1 MQENERRF
9 EEDIE
14 SYLLSI
20 DGGYV
25 KGNPK
30 DFDREYA
37 LNKKDLFA
45 FIENT
50 QDKEWDRFKKA
61 FPDDYEKRFIKR
73 FNDEVSVRGI
83 IDVIRNGIKYTGAG
97 TFNFKLVYFM
107 PETDLAPE
115 NWELYNKNILNETR
129 QLKYSMQNE
138 NSIDIVLLLNG
149 IPLIALELKNQ
160 ITGQNSE
167 NAQKQFMY
175 DRDPRELIFRF
186 NTRIITYFAVDH
198 YDVKYTTKLAGKDT
212 YYLPFNQGS
221 NGAGNVGGAGN
232 PINEYGYTT
241 DYLWKNVLKKDSIME
256 ILHKFVHLQVKE
268 EIEHKNGKKIKKTKK
283 SIIFPRYHQLDVVR
297 KLIWNVRDCGVG
309 NNYLIQHSAGSGK
322 SNSIAW
328 LAHRL
333 SGLHDR
339 NNNAVFNSIIVV
351 TDRKVL
357 DKQLQETIYQ
367 FEHQKGVVVKIDDE
381 KTSKDLK
388 DAINDGKRIII
399 TTLQKFPVIYNDVD
413 DAKGKKFAVIVDEAH
428 SSQTGNSA
436 KKLKIALA
444 DREEALKK
452 YAELEAREEES
463 EKDYED
469 KLVEELVTHG
479 KQDNISFFAF
489 TATPKAKTLELFGTK
504 QDDGTFRPYHVYS
517 MRQAIE
523 EGFILDVL
531 ANYMTYKTIYQ
542 IAKNTPDNPEVPE
555 NYATRV
561 IKRFESLHEINISQK
576 TQIIVEQF
584 RNVTKNKIGGKGKAM
599 LVTAS
604 RLHAVRYFFE
614 IKRYIKEKGYDDLD
628 VLVAFSGEVKDGDE
642 SFTESS
648 INKTKSGKKIT
659 ESQTKEYFHGDEF
672 NVLVVAEKYQTGFDE
687 PLLHTMFVDKKL
699 KGIKAVQTL
708 SRLKRTCKGKDDTLV
723 IDFANEAEDIQEAFR
738 PFYDVTVLEQ
748 ETDPNVIYDKLNML
762 KSFGLFYDEN
772 VEKFCKIY
780 LKNGKQNENDFGKLT
795 SCVKETVDLYNKLE
809 IEDRESFRKQVIS
822 FNKFYSYITQI
833 AFLGDEELHKT
844 YMYLRYVEKLLPK
857 NKIDV
862 INLDGALKLTFYN
875 LKQTFDGSVSL
886 RKTDETSGMVKPQ
899 GSGIPI
905 AILPEERYLDEV
917 IRKVNDLYT
926 GQFTEADN
934 MLVKNIMDIIM
945 KDDEVRRSA
954 KANNEEMFVQSV
966 FPKVFSEKTSK
977 AYKESASSY
986 KKLFESKEFYNAIMK
1001 SVGNIIYRI
1010 LNSEDT
1016 IKYSETNE
1024 EDSNKELKVAED
1036 SEEYKIEDKKKESKN

>member
-1 MQENERRF
+1 MEENERRF
-9 EEDIE
+9 EQDIE
-14 SYLLSI
+14 TYLLSK
-20 DGGYV
+20 DGGYI
-25 KGNPK
+25 KGYPE
-30 DFDREYA
+30 DFDRESA
-37 LNKKDLFA
+37 LNQKDLFK
-45 FIENT
+45 FIEDT
-50 QDKEWDRFKKA
+50 QSQEWNRYKST
-61 FPDDYEKRFIKR
+61 FPDDYKSRFVKR
-73 FNDEVSVRGI
+73 FNEEVATRGI
-83 IDVIRNGIKYTGAG
+83 IDVIRNGITDRGFK
-97 TFNFKLVYFM
+97 FKLAYFM
-107 PETDLAPE
+107 PETDLVTE
-115 NWELYNKNILNETR
+115 NWDLYNKNILNETR
-129 QLKYSMQNE
+129 QLKYSTQNE

-149 IPLIALELKNQ
+149 IPVVALELKNQ

-186 NTRIITYFAVDH
+186 NSRVIAYFAVDH

-232 PINEYGYTT
+232 PTNEDGYTT
-241 DYLWKNVLKKDSIME
+241 DYLWKNVLKKDSLME
-256 ILHKFVHLQVKE
+256 ILHKFIHLQVKE
-268 EIEHKNGKKIKKTKK
+268 EVLHRGGKEIIKKKEN
-283 SIIFPRYHQLDVVR
+283 IIFPRFHQLDVVR

-309 NNYLIQHSAGSGK
+309 QNYLIQHSAGSGK

-333 SGLHDR
+333 SGLHDK

-351 TDRKVL
+351 TDRKIL

-367 FEHQKGVVVKIDDE
+367 FEHQKGVVVKIDDK

-399 TTLQKFPVIYNDVD
+399 TTLQKFPVIYKDVD
-413 DAKGKKFAVIVDEAH
+413 DMGHKRFAVIVDEAH

-444 DREEALKK
+444 DKEEALKK
-452 YAELEAREEES
+452 YAELEAKAEEN

-469 KLVEELVTHG
+469 KIVEELATHG
-479 KQDNISFFAF
+479 HQNNISFFAF
-489 TATPKAKTLELFGTK
+489 TATPKPKTLELFGTK
-504 QDDGTFRPYHVYS
+504 QDDGTFKPYHVYS

-555 NYATRV
+555 NYATKV
-561 IKRFESLHEINISQK
+561 IKKFESLHEINITQK

-584 RNVTKNKIGGKGKAM
+584 RNVTKNKIGGRGKAM

-614 IKRYIKEKGYDDLD
+614 IKRYIAEKGYDDLD
-628 VLVAFSGEVKDGDE
+628 VLVAFSGEVHDGGE
-642 SFTESS
+642 SFTESGM
-648 INKTKSGKKIT
+648 NKTKDGKKIS
-659 ESQTKEYFHGDEF
+659 ESQTKEYFNSDEF
-672 NVLVVAEKYQTGFDE
+672 GILVVAEKYQTGFDE

-708 SRLKRTCKGKDDTLV
+708 SRLNRTCKGKDDTLV
-723 IDFANEAEDIQEAFR
+723 IDFVNEAQDIQEAFK

-748 ETDPNVIYDKLNML
+748 ETNPNAIYDKLNMI
-762 KSFGLFYDEN
+762 KSYGLIYDEN
-772 VEKFCKIY
+772 IEKFCKIY
-780 LKNGKQNENDFGKLT
+780 LKNSKQTENDFGRLT

-833 AFLGDEELHKT
+833 TFMGDEELHKT

-857 NKIDV
+857 NKVDTID
-862 INLDGALKLTFYN
+862 LEGSLKLTFYN
-875 LKQTFDGSVSL
+875 LKQTFQGSVSL
-886 RKTDETSGMVKPQ
+886 RKTDKTEGLVKPQ

-905 AILPEERYLDEV
+905 AILPEQRYLEEV
-917 IRKVNDLYT
+917 IKKVNDLYA
-926 GQFTEADN
+926 GQFTESDN

-945 KDDEVRRSA
+945 KDDEVRKSA
-954 KANNEEMFVQSV
+954 KANNEDMFVKSV

-977 AYKESASSY
+977 AYKESATSY
-986 KKLFESKEFYNAIMK
+986 KKLFESKEFYNAIMN
-1001 SVGNIIYRI
+1001 SLGNVIYR
-1010 LNSEDT
+1010 LMKSDESFKYNS
-1016 IKYSETNE
+1016 SNE
-1024 EDSNKELKVAED
+1024 EDETLMVAED
-1036 SEEYKIEDKKKESKN
+1036 GEEYKINDKKK

>member
-1 MQENERRF
+1 MEENERRF
-9 EEDIE
+9 EQDIE
-14 SYLLSI
+14 TYLLSQ
-20 DGGYV
+20 DGGYI
-25 KGNPK
+25 KGNPQ
-30 DFDREYA
+30 DFDRECA
-37 LNKKDLFA
+37 LNKKDLFT

-50 QDKEWDRFKKA
+50 QKDEWDKFKNA
-61 FPDDYEKRFIKR
+61 FPDDYESRFIKR
-73 FNDEVSVRGI
+73 FNDEVVTRGI
-83 IDVIRNGIKYTGAG
+83 IDVIRNGIKYTGSG
-97 TFNFKLVYFM
+97 TFKFKLAYFM
-107 PETDLAPE
+107 PETNLNPE
-115 NWELYNKNILNETR
+115 DMDLYNKNILNETR
-129 QLKYSMQNE
+129 QLKYSTQNE
-138 NSIDIVLLLNG
+138 NSVDIVLLLNG
-149 IPLIALELKNQ
+149 IPVVALELKNQ

-186 NTRIITYFAVDH
+186 NSRVIVYFAVDH

-232 PINEYGYTT
+232 PTNENGYTT
-241 DYLWKNVLKKDSIME
+241 DYLWKNVLKKDSLME

-268 EIEHKNGKKIKKTKK
+268 EVEHKKGKEIKKEKK
-283 SIIFPRYHQLDVVR
+283 NIIFPRFHQLDVVR

-309 NNYLIQHSAGSGK
+309 HNYLIQHSAGSGK

-388 DAINDGKRIII
+388 EALDDGKRIII
-399 TTLQKFPVIYNDVD
+399 TTLQKFPVIYDQVD
-413 DAKGKKFAVIVDEAH
+413 DVSGKKFAVIVDEAH

-452 YAELEAREEES
+452 YAELEAQEEEN

-469 KLVEELVTHG
+469 KIVEELATHG
-479 KQDNISFFAF
+479 QQDNISFFAF

-504 QDDGTFRPYHVYS
+504 QDNGTFAPYHVYS

-555 NYATRV
+555 NYATRI

-614 IKRYIKEKGYDDLD
+614 MKRYIQERGYDDLD
-628 VLVAFSGEVKDGDE
+628 VLVAFSGEVKDGGE

-648 INKTKSGKKIT
+648 MNKTKSGKKIT

-708 SRLKRTCKGKDDTLV
+708 SRLNRTCNGKDDTLV
-723 IDFANEAEDIQEAFR
+723 IDFVNEATDIQEAFR
-738 PFYDVTVLEQ
+738 PFYDVTVLEH
-748 ETDPNVIYDKLNML
+748 ETDPNVIYDKLNMI
-762 KSFGLFYDEN
+762 KSYGLIYDEN
-772 VEKFCKIY
+772 IEKFCKMY

-795 SCVKETVDLYNKLE
+795 SCVKETVDLYNKLD

-822 FNKFYSYITQI
+822 FNNFYSFITQI
-833 AFLGDEELHKT
+833 TFLGDEELHKT

-857 NKIDV
+857 NKIETID
-862 INLDGALKLTFYN
+862 LDGKLKLTFYN

-886 RKTDETSGMVKPQ
+886 RKTPETPVVIPPQ

-905 AILPEERYLDEV
+905 AVLPEQRYLEEI
-917 IRKVNDLYT
+917 IRKVNDLYA

-934 MLVKNIMDIIM
+934 LLVKNIMDIII
-945 KDDEVRRSA
+945 KDDSVKRSA
-954 KANNEEMFVQSV
+954 KANNEDMFVKSV

-977 AYKESASSY
+977 AYKDSASSY
-986 KKLFESKEFYNAIMK
+986 KKLFESKEFYNAIMQ
-1001 SVGNIIYRI
+1001 SLGNVIYRM
-1010 LNSEDT
+1010 LNSEDDT
-1016 IKYSETNE
+1016 EIKNVAEKSEKYTPTSE
-1024 EDSNKELKVAED
+1024 ED
-1036 SEEYKIEDKKKESKN
+1036 

>member
-1 MQENERRF
+1 
-9 EEDIE
+9 
-14 SYLLSI
+14 
-20 DGGYV
+20 
-25 KGNPK
+25 
-30 DFDREYA
+30 
-37 LNKKDLFA
+37 
-45 FIENT
+45 
-50 QDKEWDRFKKA
+50 
-61 FPDDYEKRFIKR
+61 
-73 FNDEVSVRGI
+73 
-83 IDVIRNGIKYTGAG
+83 
-97 TFNFKLVYFM
+97 
-107 PETDLAPE
+107 
-115 NWELYNKNILNETR
+115 
-129 QLKYSMQNE
+129 
-138 NSIDIVLLLNG
+138 
-149 IPLIALELKNQ
+149 
-160 ITGQNSE
+160 
-167 NAQKQFMY
+167 MY

-186 NTRIITYFAVDH
+186 NSRIIVYFAVDH
-198 YDVKYTTKLAGKDT
+198 YDVKYTTKLAGKNT

-232 PINEYGYTT
+232 PTNENGYTT
-241 DYLWKNVLKKDSIME
+241 DYLWKNVLKKDSLME

-268 EIEHKNGKKIKKTKK
+268 EIEHKNGKEIKKEKQN
-283 SIIFPRYHQLDVVR
+283 IIFPRFHQLDVVR

-309 NNYLIQHSAGSGK
+309 HNYLIQHSAGSGK

-388 DAINDGKRIII
+388 EAIDDGKRIII
-399 TTLQKFPVIYNDVD
+399 TTLQKFPVIYKEVD
-413 DAKGKKFAVIVDEAH
+413 DVSGKKFAVIVDEAH

-444 DREEALKK
+444 DRDEALKK
-452 YAELEAREEES
+452 YAEMEAQEEEN

-469 KLVEELVTHG
+469 KLVEELATHG
-479 KQDNISFFAF
+479 HQDNISFFAF

-504 QDDGTFRPYHVYS
+504 QENGTFMPYHVYS

-542 IAKNTPDNPEVPE
+542 IAKKTPDNPEVPE
-555 NYATRV
+555 NYATRI
-561 IKRFESLHEINISQK
+561 IKKFESLHEINISQK

-584 RNVTKNKIGGKGKAM
+584 RNVTKNKINGKGKAM

-614 IKRYIKEKGYDDLD
+614 MKRYIQEKGYDDLD

-642 SFTESS
+642 TFTESNM
-648 INKTKSGKKIT
+648 NKTKSGRKIS

-708 SRLKRTCKGKDDTLV
+708 SRLNRTYNGKDDTLV
-723 IDFANEAEDIQEAFR
+723 IDFVNEASDIQEAFK
-738 PFYDVTVLEQ
+738 PFYDVTVLEH
-748 ETDPNVIYDKLNML
+748 ETDPNVIYDKLNMI
-762 KSFGLFYDEN
+762 KSYGLIYDEN
-772 VEKFCKIY
+772 IEKFCKIY
-780 LKNGKQNENDFGKLT
+780 LKDGKQNENDFGRLT
-795 SCVKETVDLYNKLE
+795 SCVKETVDLYNKLD

-833 AFLGDEELHKT
+833 TFLGDEELHKT

-857 NKIDV
+857 NKLEVVD
-862 INLDGALKLTFYN
+862 LEGKLKLTFYN
-875 LKQTFDGSVSL
+875 LKQTFNGSVSL
-886 RKTDETSGMVKPQ
+886 RKTDESQGLIPPQ

-905 AILPEERYLDEV
+905 AILPEQRYLEE
-917 IRKVNDLYT
+917 IIKKVNDLYA

-934 MLVKNIMDIIM
+934 LLVRNIMDIIIR
-945 KDDEVRRSA
+945 DEEVKKSA
-954 KANNEEMFVQSV
+954 KANNEDMFVKSV

-977 AYKESASSY
+977 AYKESATSY

-1001 SVGNIIYRI
+1001 SLGNVIYRI

-1024 EDSNKELKVAED
+1024 DDTNSEVKVAED
-1036 SEEYKIEDKKKESKN
+1036 SEEYKLKKD

>member
-1 MQENERRF
+1 M
-9 EEDIE
+9 
-14 SYLLSI
+14 
-20 DGGYV
+20 
-25 KGNPK
+25 
-30 DFDREYA
+30 
-37 LNKKDLFA
+37 
-45 FIENT
+45 
-50 QDKEWDRFKKA
+50 
-61 FPDDYEKRFIKR
+61 
-73 FNDEVSVRGI
+73 
-83 IDVIRNGIKYTGAG
+83 
-97 TFNFKLVYFM
+97 
-107 PETDLAPE
+107 
-115 NWELYNKNILNETR
+115 
-129 QLKYSMQNE
+129 
-138 NSIDIVLLLNG
+138 
-149 IPLIALELKNQ
+149 ALELKNQ

-186 NTRIITYFAVDH
+186 NSRIIVYFAVDH
-198 YDVKYTTKLAGKDT
+198 YDVKYTTKLAGKNT

-232 PINEYGYTT
+232 PTNENGYTT
-241 DYLWKNVLKKDSIME
+241 DYLWKNVLKKDSLME
-256 ILHKFVHLQVKE
+256 ILYKFVHLQVKE
-268 EIEHKNGKKIKKTKK
+268 EIEHKNGKEIKKEKQN
-283 SIIFPRYHQLDVVR
+283 IIFPRFHQLDVVR

-309 NNYLIQHSAGSGK
+309 HNYLIQHSAGSGK

-388 DAINDGKRIII
+388 EAIDDGKRIII
-399 TTLQKFPVIYNDVD
+399 TTLQKFPVIYKEVD
-413 DAKGKKFAVIVDEAH
+413 DVSGKKFAVIVDEAH

-444 DREEALKK
+444 DRDEALKK
-452 YAELEAREEES
+452 YAEMEAQEEEN

-469 KLVEELVTHG
+469 KLVEELATHG
-479 KQDNISFFAF
+479 HQDNISFFAF

-504 QDDGTFRPYHVYS
+504 QENGTFMPYHVYS

-542 IAKNTPDNPEVPE
+542 IAKKTPDNPEVPE
-555 NYATRV
+555 NYATRI
-561 IKRFESLHEINISQK
+561 IKKFESLHEINISQK

-584 RNVTKNKIGGKGKAM
+584 RNVTKNKINGKGKAM

-614 IKRYIKEKGYDDLD
+614 MKRYIQEKGYDDLD

-642 SFTESS
+642 TFTESNM
-648 INKTKSGKKIT
+648 NKTKSGRKIS

-708 SRLKRTCKGKDDTLV
+708 SRLNRTYNGKDDTLV
-723 IDFANEAEDIQEAFR
+723 IDFVNEASDIQEAFK
-738 PFYDVTVLEQ
+738 PFYDVTVLEY
-748 ETDPNVIYDKLNML
+748 ETDPNVIYDKLNMI
-762 KSFGLFYDEN
+762 KSYGLIYDEN
-772 VEKFCKIY
+772 IEKFCKIY
-780 LKNGKQNENDFGKLT
+780 LKDGKQNENDFGRLT
-795 SCVKETVDLYNKLE
+795 SCVKETVDLYNKLD

-833 AFLGDEELHKT
+833 TFLGDEELHKT

-857 NKIDV
+857 NKIEAID
-862 INLDGALKLTFYN
+862 LEGKLKLTFYN
-875 LKQTFDGSVSL
+875 LKQTFNGSVSL
-886 RKTDETSGMVKPQ
+886 RKTDESEGLIQPQ

-905 AILPEERYLDEV
+905 AILPEQRYLEE
-917 IRKVNDLYT
+917 IIKKVNDLYA

-934 MLVKNIMDIIM
+934 LLVRNIMDIIIR
-945 KDDEVRRSA
+945 DEEVKKSA
-954 KANNEEMFVQSV
+954 KANNEDMFVKSV

-977 AYKESASSY
+977 AYKESATSY

-1001 SVGNIIYRI
+1001 SLGNVIYRI
-1010 LNSEDT
+1010 LNSDDT
-1016 IKYSETNE
+1016 IRYSETSE
-1024 EDSNKELKVAED
+1024 EDSNTELKVAED
-1036 SEEYKIEDKKKESKN
+1036 SEEYKTEKKKGKN

>member
-1 MQENERRF
+1 MEENERRF
-9 EEDIE
+9 EQDIE
-14 SYLLSI
+14 TYLLSE
-20 DGGYV
+20 DGGYT
-25 KGNPK
+25 KGSPL
-30 DFDREYA
+30 DFDRECA
-37 LNKKDLFA
+37 LNKKDLFT

-50 QDKEWDRFKKA
+50 QKDEWDKFKNA
-61 FPDDYEKRFIKR
+61 FPDDYESRLIKR
-73 FNDEVSVRGI
+73 FNDEVVTRGI
-83 IDVIRNGIKYTGAG
+83 IDVIRNGIKYTGSG
-97 TFNFKLVYFM
+97 TFKFKLAYFM
-107 PETDLAPE
+107 PETNLNPE
-115 NWELYNKNILNETR
+115 DMDLYNKNILNETR
-129 QLKYSMQNE
+129 QLKYSTQNE
-138 NSIDIVLLLNG
+138 NSVDIVLLLNG
-149 IPLIALELKNQ
+149 IPVVALELKNQ

-186 NTRIITYFAVDH
+186 NSRIIVYFAVDH

-232 PINEYGYTT
+232 PTNENGYTT
-241 DYLWKNVLKKDSIME
+241 DYLWKNVLKKDSLME
-256 ILHKFVHLQVKE
+256 ILYKFVHLQKVE
-268 EIEHKNGKKIKKTKK
+268 ETVHKNGKEIKKEKQF
-283 SIIFPRYHQLDVVR
+283 IIFPRFHQLDVVR

-309 NNYLIQHSAGSGK
+309 HNYLIQHSAGSGK

-367 FEHQKGVVVKIDDE
+367 FEHQKGVVIKIDDE

-388 DAINDGKRIII
+388 EAIDDGKRIII
-399 TTLQKFPVIYNDVD
+399 TTLQKFPVIYDQVD
-413 DAKGKKFAVIVDEAH
+413 DVSGKKFAVIVDEAH

-452 YAELEAREEES
+452 YAELEAQEEEN

-469 KLVEELVTHG
+469 KIVEELATHG
-479 KQDNISFFAF
+479 QQDNISFFAF
-489 TATPKAKTLELFGTK
+489 TATPKAKTLELFGTR
-504 QDDGTFRPYHVYS
+504 QDDGTFKPYHVYS

-555 NYATRV
+555 NYATKV

-614 IKRYIKEKGYDDLD
+614 IKRYIQDKGYDDLD
-628 VLVAFSGEVKDGDE
+628 VLVAFSGEVKDGGE
-642 SFTESS
+642 SFSESS
-648 INKTKSGKKIT
+648 MNKTKSGKRIT

-708 SRLKRTCKGKDDTLV
+708 SRLNRTCNGKDDTLV
-723 IDFANEAEDIQEAFR
+723 IDFVNEASDIQEAFK
-738 PFYDVTVLEQ
+738 PFYDVTVLEH
-748 ETDPNVIYDKLNML
+748 ETDPNLIYDKLNAL
-762 KSFGLFYDEN
+762 KSYGLIYDESI
-772 VEKFCKIY
+772 EKFCKMY
-780 LKNGKQNENDFGKLT
+780 FKNGKQNENDFGKLT

-822 FNKFYSYITQI
+822 FNRFYSFITQI
-833 AFLGDEELHKT
+833 TFLGDEELHKT

-857 NKIDV
+857 NKLEVID
-862 INLDGALKLTFYN
+862 LEGKLKLTFYN

-886 RKTDETSGMVKPQ
+886 RKTPVTPVPISPE
-899 GSGIPI
+899 GSPI
-905 AILPEERYLDEV
+905 TKVVLPEERYLEEI
-917 IRKVNDLYT
+917 IRKVNDLYA

-934 MLVKNIMDIIM
+934 LLVRNIMDIIV
-945 KDDEVRRSA
+945 KDDEVKRYA
-954 KANNEEMFVQSV
+954 KVNNEDMFVKSV

-977 AYKESASSY
+977 AYKDSASSY

-1001 SVGNIIYRI
+1001 SLGNVIYRM
-1010 LNSEDT
+1010 LNNED
-1016 IKYSETNE
+1016 
-1024 EDSNKELKVAED
+1024 NKEINKVADD
-1036 SEEYKIEDKKKESKN
+1036 SVQYNITDEE

>member
-1 MQENERRF
+1 
-9 EEDIE
+9 
-14 SYLLSI
+14 
-20 DGGYV
+20 
-25 KGNPK
+25 
-30 DFDREYA
+30 
-37 LNKKDLFA
+37 
-45 FIENT
+45 
-50 QDKEWDRFKKA
+50 
-61 FPDDYEKRFIKR
+61 
-73 FNDEVSVRGI
+73 
-83 IDVIRNGIKYTGAG
+83 
-97 TFNFKLVYFM
+97 
-107 PETDLAPE
+107 
-115 NWELYNKNILNETR
+115 
-129 QLKYSMQNE
+129 
-138 NSIDIVLLLNG
+138 
-149 IPLIALELKNQ
+149 
-160 ITGQNSE
+160 
-167 NAQKQFMY
+167 MY

-186 NTRIITYFAVDH
+186 NSRIIVYFAVDH
-198 YDVKYTTKLAGKDT
+198 YDVKYTTKLAGKNT

-232 PINEYGYTT
+232 PTNENGYTT
-241 DYLWKNVLKKDSIME
+241 DYLWKNVLKKDSLME

-268 EIEHKNGKKIKKTKK
+268 EIEHKNGKEIKKEKQN
-283 SIIFPRYHQLDVVR
+283 IIFPRFHQLDVVR

-309 NNYLIQHSAGSGK
+309 HNYLIQHSAGSGK

-388 DAINDGKRIII
+388 EAIDDGKRIII
-399 TTLQKFPVIYNDVD
+399 TTLQKFPVIYKEVD
-413 DAKGKKFAVIVDEAH
+413 DVSGKKFAVIVDEAH

-444 DREEALKK
+444 DRDEALKK
-452 YAELEAREEES
+452 YAEMEAQEEEN

-469 KLVEELVTHG
+469 KLVEELATHG
-479 KQDNISFFAF
+479 HQDNISFFAF

-504 QDDGTFRPYHVYS
+504 QENGTFMPYHVYS

-542 IAKNTPDNPEVPE
+542 IAKKTPDNPEVPE
-555 NYATRV
+555 NYATRI
-561 IKRFESLHEINISQK
+561 IKKFESLHEINISQK

-584 RNVTKNKIGGKGKAM
+584 RNVTKNKINGKGKAM

-614 IKRYIKEKGYDDLD
+614 MKRYIQEKGYDDLD

-642 SFTESS
+642 TFTESNM
-648 INKTKSGKKIT
+648 NKTKSGRKIS

-708 SRLKRTCKGKDDTLV
+708 SRLNRTYNGKDDTLV
-723 IDFANEAEDIQEAFR
+723 IDFVNEASDIQEAFK
-738 PFYDVTVLEQ
+738 PFYDVTVLEH
-748 ETDPNVIYDKLNML
+748 ETDPNVIYDKLNMI
-762 KSFGLFYDEN
+762 KRYGLIYDEN
-772 VEKFCKIY
+772 IEKFCKIY
-780 LKNGKQNENDFGKLT
+780 LKDGKQNENDFGRLT
-795 SCVKETVDLYNKLE
+795 SCVKETVDLYNKLD

-833 AFLGDEELHKT
+833 TFLGDEELHKT

-857 NKIDV
+857 NKIEAID
-862 INLDGALKLTFYN
+862 LEGKLKLTFYN
-875 LKQTFDGSVSL
+875 LKQTFNGSVSL
-886 RKTDETSGMVKPQ
+886 RKTDESEGLIQPQ

-905 AILPEERYLDEV
+905 AILPEQRYLEE
-917 IRKVNDLYT
+917 IIKKVNDLYA

-934 MLVKNIMDIIM
+934 LLVRNIMDIIIR
-945 KDDEVRRSA
+945 DEEVKKSA
-954 KANNEEMFVQSV
+954 KANNEDMFVKSV

-977 AYKESASSY
+977 AYKESATSY

-1001 SVGNIIYRI
+1001 SLGNVIYRI

-1024 EDSNKELKVAED
+1024 DDTNSELKVAED
-1036 SEEYKIEDKKKESKN
+1036 SEEYKLKKD